1 MLVTHCSVR
10 AVQCAVCSVQ
20 VSTVYSCGSLVFTAV
35 SFTVNRSSRS
45 LPKTQNEDASGIFS
59 ILLHYDNK
67 DDDSSD
73 QYMIMNVS
81 GDIFQMS
88 TGGEVWKGDIT
99 E

>member
-1 MLVTHCSVR
+1 M
-10 AVQCAVCSVQ
+10 
-20 VSTVYSCGSLVFTAV
+20 FTAV